1 MMCAVDAQR
10 AEMPLSAAFASSSAS
25 RTCLYGAFVS
35 LSRRQPPSGCADS
48 TRQRPCA
55 IAFTR
60 KRACGCP
67 VWLLTEQLVYEN
79 TSDAVVTTGTG
90 TTSDM
95 CFNFVV
101 SDRRNHA

>member
-10 AEMPLSAAFASSSAS
+10 AEMRLSADFAASSAS

-35 LSRRQPPSGCADS
+35 LPPSGSADS

-60 KRACGCP
+60 ERACGCP